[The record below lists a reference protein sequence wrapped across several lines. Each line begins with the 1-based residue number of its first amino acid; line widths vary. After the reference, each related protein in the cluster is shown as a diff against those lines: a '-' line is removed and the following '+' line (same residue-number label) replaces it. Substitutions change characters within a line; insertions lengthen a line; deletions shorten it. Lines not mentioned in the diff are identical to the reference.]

1 MKKRILISTILAG
14 VLILT
19 GCGNSSEGNNL
30 GNLGN
35 DGNGSDGSDGTFK
48 ILTDTGSQVTV
59 DPTGGATVIVNRNNP
74 VPSSVTVV
82 RAHLNECN
90 GVDTLGS
97 RVACGPK
104 SGVTYTF
111 STDFG
116 KLGLLD
122 NLASTPDG
130 GALLYA
136 AQTEYGGAK
145 YVTPLEPNA
154 VENRIQEVYIPSNY
168 IVLDDM
174 AKDDSINEKYE
185 YMKEYLANAFNMKC
199 FIVEPDNN
207 PYFTN
212 GKTTGKF
219 VATYVMH
226 FTRGIGES
234 TLLEQ
239 FKTNTT
245 NLEYLTVS
253 FELDVT
259 QVDGNSSKLRFSS
272 QANTPVVFGGKKV
285 GESAI
290 QIVTTNLN
298 LNSVLNVTDTVDS
311 DNMMSMN
318 VAKYFNKLIAKGDS
332 IGVADY
338 AKSILVENAL
348 NPWPV
353 KIYGTL
359 HEINSN
365 ATYQRSFVRN
375 PAELN
380 ASLFNLDMLDNS
392 GNYVSPY
399 AGAYKLD
406 RNNTNQAMKFNI
418 VYPGGVYNNLNP

>member
-1 MKKRILISTILAG
+1 MKKRVLISTILAG
-14 VLILT
+14 ILIFT
-19 GCGNSSEGNNL
+19 GCGNSSEGNSNIVNFGGGL
-30 GNLGN
+30 DDSN
-35 DGNGSDGSDGTFK
+35 GTFK

-59 DPTGGATVIVNRNNP
+59 DPTGGATVIINRNNA
-74 VPSSVTVV
+74 VPSAVTVV

-104 SGVTYTF
+104 SDVTYTF

-116 KLGLLD
+116 ALGPLD

-136 AQTEYGGAK
+136 ALTEYNGTK
-145 YVTPLEPNA
+145 YVTPLEPNQ
-154 VENRIQEVYIPSNY
+154 VENRIHEVYIPSNY

-174 AKDDSINEKYE
+174 AKDDSVDEKYE
-185 YMKEYLANAFNMKC
+185 YMKEYLANAFNMKL
-199 FIVEPDNN
+199 FIVEPPNN
-207 PYFTN
+207 PYFIN

-226 FTRGIGES
+226 FTRGTGES

-239 FKTNTT
+239 FKTDTT

-253 FELDVT
+253 FTLDVT

-272 QANTPVVFGGKKV
+272 PANTPVVFGGKKA
-285 GESAI
+285 GGSSI
-290 QIVTTNLN
+290 QIVTTNLS
-298 LNSVLNVTDTVDS
+298 LNSVLNVTDTVNS
-311 DNMMSMN
+311 DNLVSMN
-318 VAKYFNKLIAKGDS
+318 VARYFDKVIAKGENL
-332 IGVADY
+332 GVADY
-338 AKSILVENAL
+338 AKEILVENAL

-359 HEINSN
+359 HEINSD
-365 ATYQRSFVRN
+365 ASYQRSFVRN

-380 ASLFNLDMLDNS
+380 ASLFNLDNLL
-392 GNYVSPY
+392 SPY
-399 AGAYKLD
+399 AGAYALT
-406 RNNTNQAMKFNI
+406 NGNTNQAMKFNI